1 MLKSALELLNL
12 HGIHTF
18 LYLLCP
24 YVLYFSLFATAGEL
38 RAKTPPD
45 PNIHLKPAEI
55 VLNFHTTV
63 KQIGYCALEGG
74 YYAALLP
81 VKLLLNR
88 LVRCSVAMRAPSNNP
103 KVARTKRVCQV

>member
-1 MLKSALELLNL
+1 MLKSGLELLNL

-18 LYLLCP
+18 SYLLYP
-24 YVLYFSLFATAGEL
+24 YVLYFSLFGTAGEL
-38 RAKTPPD
+38 RAKTPPESNV
-45 PNIHLKPAEI
+45 PLKPAEI

-74 YYAALLP
+74 YYAGLLP

-88 LVRCSVAMRAPSNNP
+88 WVRRSL
-103 KVARTKRVCQV
+103 VARNAF